1 MRLNKAFCY
10 AGRQYWPVEG
20 ESMPMNE
27 NYIDSQKKKFRLID
41 SYGFLNFNFKEKNY
55 LKNILY
61 LKSLHD
67 YYIDIILLSI
77 FLFVSKGTKEKAY

>member
-27 NYIDSQKKKFRLID
+27 NYIDKKKNLGSLIHMV
-41 SYGFLNFNFKEKNY
+41 FL
-55 LKNILY
+55 ILI
-61 LKSLHD
+61 LRKK
-67 YYIDIILLSI
+67 II
-77 FLFVSKGTKEKAY
+77 

>member
-10 AGRQYWPVEG
+10 AGRQSWPVEG

-41 SYGFLNFNFKEKNY
+41 SYGFLNFNFK
-55 LKNILY
+55 LVLF
-61 LKSLHD
+61 
-67 YYIDIILLSI
+67 SI
-77 FLFVSKGTKEKAY
+77 